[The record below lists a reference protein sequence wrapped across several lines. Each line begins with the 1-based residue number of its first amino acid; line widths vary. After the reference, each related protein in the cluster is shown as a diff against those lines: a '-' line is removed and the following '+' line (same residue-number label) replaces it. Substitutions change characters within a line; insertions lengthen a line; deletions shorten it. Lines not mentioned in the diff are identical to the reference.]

1 MSPAGV
7 GPTAAPAEVTATI
20 DIAATVVASG
30 DLFTIAMSPVMK

>member
-1 MSPAGV
+1 V

-20 DIAATVVASG
+20 DRAATVVASG